1 MPTVTVLGGEAF
13 ERCLGH
19 AAGAL
24 MNGVRAHV
32 RDSARFPSPFL
43 QVRIQCEIYD
53 SQKRAPTQLQCHP
66 DPGLSVS
73 GTVRHNFLLFI
84 VYLVSEIVL

>member
-1 MPTVTVLGGEAF
+1 MVLGGEAF

-32 RDSARFPSPFL
+32 RDSMRFPGPFL

-53 SQKRAPTQLQCHP
+53 SQKRAPTATVVMLHP

-73 GTVRHNFLLFI
+73 RTVRHNFLLFI